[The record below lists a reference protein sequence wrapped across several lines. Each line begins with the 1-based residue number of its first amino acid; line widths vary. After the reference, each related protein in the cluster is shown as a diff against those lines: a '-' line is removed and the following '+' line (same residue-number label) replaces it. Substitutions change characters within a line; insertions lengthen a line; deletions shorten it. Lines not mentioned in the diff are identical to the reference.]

1 MRPLPLIDQPKPPGP
16 EEGFSGREL
25 HDEVDQC
32 IRGEMDKAEEAPM
45 IKRLNDFCERSTEPV
60 GTTFLIHSYLPGI
73 TMKKLPDYSNIGP
86 NNRSSERSQNSK
98 KLRDWLAAL
107 RAAREAANNDC
118 NHNNGRN
125 DGRNGDYPVR
135 HNNGDNDGDNG
146 VRNLQA
152 AADDDNND
160 ATTNNNDQPFMRA
173 DSSVSRT
180 LQYRNVST
188 PATHAD
194 ARIAMEEYRLLGIKI
209 RAEERMRQAE
219 IQAEERMRQAEERM
233 RQAEI
238 QAEERMRQ
246 AEERMRQAEIQAEE
260 RMREVEQREATKRIE
275 IKERE
280 ATNRMEIE
288 LQIEMEKSR
297 RIEEQNAMYP
307 NLTVP
312 GGSHQLPAPT
322 AQQHNRAALTLTGGA
337 QPPALPA
344 AVTQTLTGEATPA
357 KIAPQS
363 VKALA
368 SAKAA
373 TPAARPLAPP
383 LATRPLTGDAAQA
396 NLAATPAKAP
406 ASSKATPSTKPKPP
420 APTAATEAPQS
431 VKAAPPSA
439 TAPSTPSP
447 KATPGAQDKAQTPA
461 SSASSSMGF
470 SMSSLSLTPDSGHF
484 RL

>member
-209 RAEERMRQAE
+209 R
-219 IQAEERMRQAEERM
+219 
-233 RQAEI
+233 
-238 QAEERMRQ
+238 